1 MERGH
6 GEDSQ
11 DRDRAGYSRYF
22 WRSAS
27 DGDRQS
33 HVAAAPERF
42 GEEIVG
48 RAAQARPVLHESDF
62 RGGHRARVRGE
73 DSSSK
78 TDPAEAA
85 ANGGQDCI
93 ELGPTPVGA
102 ASVSLRDRILLTLDM
117 TETFRPSCLQRKAAE
132 VRQDQEVVAN
142 GSSTSRAGERP
153 LALEAGVYGPF
164 TGRLYFSQCTQ
175 AQWGE
180 EEWLHPDGQLP
191 QPGAEEV
198 GRGVAAAEAEFSGAE
213 AHDGDAGSDQGRG
226 QRRAR
231 Y

>member
-62 RGGHRARVRGE
+62 RGGHRARVRGQ
-73 DSSSK
+73 DS
-78 TDPAEAA
+78 
-85 ANGGQDCI
+85 I

-117 TETFRPSCLQRKAAE
+117 TETFRPSDLF
-132 VRQDQEVVAN
+132 
-142 GSSTSRAGERP
+142 
-153 LALEAGVYGPF
+153 ALRWRGF
-164 TGRLYFSQCTQ
+164 DM
-175 AQWGE
+175 
-180 EEWLHPDGQLP
+180 DG
-191 QPGAEEV
+191 
-198 GRGVAAAEAEFSGAE
+198 
-213 AHDGDAGSDQGRG
+213 
-226 QRRAR
+226 
-231 Y
+231 

>member
-85 ANGGQDCI
+85 ANGGQDCM

-102 ASVSLRDRILLTLDM
+102 GMGFPSGSHSAHAGHDRNLSTKRIVRASVEGL
-117 TETFRPSCLQRKAAE
+117 
-132 VRQDQEVVAN
+132 
-142 GSSTSRAGERP
+142 
-153 LALEAGVYGPF
+153 
-164 TGRLYFSQCTQ
+164 
-175 AQWGE
+175 
-180 EEWLHPDGQLP
+180 
-191 QPGAEEV
+191 
-198 GRGVAAAEAEFSGAE
+198 
-213 AHDGDAGSDQGRG
+213 
-226 QRRAR
+226 
-231 Y
+231 